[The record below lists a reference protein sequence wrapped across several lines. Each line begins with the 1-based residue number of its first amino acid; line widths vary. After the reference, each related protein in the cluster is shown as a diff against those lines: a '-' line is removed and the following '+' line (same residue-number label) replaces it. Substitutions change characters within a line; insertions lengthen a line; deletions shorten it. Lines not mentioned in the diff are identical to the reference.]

1 MYDRPGCCVAAWQ
14 AENFV
19 PKRDNAPKNEANLVG
34 DTTVFIEEIPVQKSP
49 QIDPEKCTGYL
60 QREMAY
66 SHEDTGTIS
75 PSNSRI
81 KVFDFEHEGRKVSYT
96 CTQCAE
102 AWCVNA
108 CLVWLTTWQMW

>member
-1 MYDRPGCCVAAWQ
+1 MYDRPGCCVAACQ

-66 SHEDTGTIS
+66 SHETLG
-75 PSNSRI
+75 PSALQIPASRSLTSNM
-81 KVFDFEHEGRKVSYT
+81 KAAKCLTAAR
-96 CTQCAE
+96 
-102 AWCVNA
+102 NA
-108 CLVWLTTWQMW
+108 LTPSA